1 MPSIRKKTNKAGRDY
16 YEITVRRGRSQP
28 RLYSRWYPPDGWSKK
43 AIDRELA
50 KVAAEFE
57 RQCKAGEVISRKER
71 QERNAQKAAEAA
83 LIQTVKQYGERVFI
97 PAKSVTMSEN
107 SRASFQSALNTWVY
121 PAIGE
126 LKLPDVSPADL
137 SALLLDIQ
145 AQGRAHSTAVKVYTV
160 LHTMFKMA
168 YLADTIPRNPMDKV
182 ARPVPRKDEI
192 RATEAQALTVEELQA
207 VLAALETEPLKWRAL
222 VHLLIDTGVRRGECC
237 GLKWEDI
244 DGQVVT
250 IRRNLC
256 YTPARG
262 VYVDTPKN
270 GRTREVDIGPE
281 TAALLEALRAQS
293 LGEYVFTQENSAEP
307 MHPQSPTRYLK
318 KLSAKCGVPD
328 LHPHKLRHTFAS
340 VAITAGADVASVSE
354 ALGHSDKAVTL
365 RMYTHADAE
374 SRKRAA
380 QIFREAIKKPDRMVN
395 PARFLCLVS
404 VFMSV
409 FTAQA
414 KCQSKKKNPR
424 TVVALGFRLEPL
436 GRFELP
442 TSSLP
447 SATGTFF

>member
-28 RLYSRWYPPDGWSKK
+28 RLYSRWYPPDGWSQK
-43 AIDRELA
+43 AIDRELT
-50 KVAAEFE
+50 KVAAEFA

-71 QERNAQKAAEAA
+71 QERDAQEAAAAA
-83 LIQTVKQYGERVFI
+83 LIQTVKQYAERVFM
-97 PAKSVTMSEN
+97 PAKTVTMSEN

-126 LKLPDVSPADL
+126 KKLPDVSPADL

-145 AQGRAHSTAVKVYTV
+145 AQRRAHTTAVKVYTV

-168 YLADTIPRNPMDKV
+168 YLSDVIPRNPMDKV
-182 ARPVPRKDEI
+182 DRPVPRKDEI
-192 RATEAQALTVEELQA
+192 RATEAQALTVEELQT
-207 VLAALETEPLKWRAL
+207 VMEALEAEPLKWRAL

-244 DGQVVT
+244 DLESQVVT

-281 TAALLEALRAQS
+281 IAALLEALRAQS

-307 MHPQSPTRYLK
+307 MHPQSPTPYLK
-318 KLSAKCGVPD
+318 KL
-328 LHPHKLRHTFAS
+328 T
-340 VAITAGADVASVSE
+340 
-354 ALGHSDKAVTL
+354 
-365 RMYTHADAE
+365 
-374 SRKRAA
+374 
-380 QIFREAIKKPDRMVN
+380 
-395 PARFLCLVS
+395 
-404 VFMSV
+404 
-409 FTAQA
+409 
-414 KCQSKKKNPR
+414 
-424 TVVALGFRLEPL
+424 
-436 GRFELP
+436 
-442 TSSLP
+442 
-447 SATGTFF
+447 

>member
-1 MPSIRKKTNKAGRDY
+1 MPSIRKKTNRAGRDY

-28 RLYSRWYPPDGWSKK
+28 RLYSRWYPPEGWSQR
-43 AIDRELA
+43 AIERELA
-50 KVAAEFE
+50 KQAAEFE

-71 QERNAQKAAEAA
+71 QELEAKEAAEAA
-83 LIQTVKQYGERVFI
+83 LIQTVKQYGERVFM
-97 PAKSVTMSEN
+97 PAKTVTMSEN

-121 PAIGE
+121 PAIGDK
-126 LKLPDVSPADL
+126 KLPDVSPADL

-168 YLADTIPRNPMDKV
+168 YLADVIPRNPMDKV
-182 ARPVPRKDEI
+182 PRPVPRKDEI
-192 RATEAQALTVEELQA
+192 RETEAQALTVEELRA
-207 VLAALETEPLKWRAL
+207 VLEALEAEPLKWRAL
-222 VHLLIDTGVRRGECC
+222 VRLLIDTGIRRGECC

-244 DGQVVT
+244 DLEAQVVT

-281 TAALLEALRAQS
+281 TASLLEALRAQS
-293 LGEYVFTQENSAEP
+293 LGEYVFTQENSVEP

-380 QIFREAIKKPDRMVN
+380 QIFREAIKKAGETPQPEKEKAGLD
-395 PARFLCLVS
+395 A
-404 VFMSV
+404 
-409 FTAQA
+409 
-414 KCQSKKKNPR
+414 
-424 TVVALGFRLEPL
+424 
-436 GRFELP
+436 
-442 TSSLP
+442 
-447 SATGTFF
+447 

>member
-28 RLYSRWYPPDGWSKK
+28 RLYSRWYPPDGWSQR
-43 AIDRELA
+43 AIDRELT

-57 RQCKAGEVISRKER
+57 RQCKAGEVISRKEH
-71 QERNAQKAAEAA
+71 QERAAQEAAAAA
-83 LIQTVKQYGERVFI
+83 LIQTVKQYAERVFM
-97 PAKSVTMSEN
+97 PAKTVTMSEN

-126 LKLPDVSPADL
+126 KRMPDVSPADL

-145 AQGRAHSTAVKVYTV
+145 AQGRAHSTAIKCYTV
-160 LHTMFKMA
+160 LHVMFKMA
-168 YLADTIPRNPMDKV
+168 YLSDVIPRNPMDKV

-207 VLAALETEPLKWRAL
+207 VMEALEAEPLKWRAL

-244 DGQVVT
+244 DLESQVVT

-281 TAALLEALRAQS
+281 TAVLLEALRAQS

-380 QIFREAIKKPDRMVN
+380 QIFREAIKKAGETPQ
-395 PARFLCLVS
+395 PE
-404 VFMSV
+404 
-409 FTAQA
+409 
-414 KCQSKKKNPR
+414 KEK
-424 TVVALGFRLEPL
+424 
-436 GRFELP
+436 
-442 TSSLP
+442 
-447 SATGTFF
+447 TGQDA

>member
-1 MPSIRKKTNKAGRDY
+1 MPSIRKKADRSGREY
-16 YEITVRRGRSQP
+16 YEIQVSRGRSQS
-28 RLYSRWYPPDGWSKK
+28 RLYSRWYPPDGWSQR
-43 AIDRELA
+43 AIDRELT
-50 KVAAEFE
+50 KQAAEFE
-57 RQCKAGEVISRKER
+57 RRCKAGEVISRKEH
-71 QERNAQKAAEAA
+71 QERAAQEAAAAA
-83 LIQTVKQYGERVFI
+83 LIQTVKQYAERVFM
-97 PAKSVTMSEN
+97 PAKTVTMSEN

-126 LKLPDVSPADL
+126 KKLPDVSPADL

-145 AQGRAHSTAVKVYTV
+145 AQGRSHSTAVKVYTV

-168 YLADTIPRNPMDKV
+168 YLSDVIPRNPMDKV

-192 RATEAQALTVEELQA
+192 RATEAQALTVEELQT
-207 VLAALETEPLKWRAL
+207 VMEALEAEPLKWRAL

-244 DGQVVT
+244 DLESQVVT

-365 RMYTHADAE
+365 RMYTHSSAE

-380 QIFREAIKKPDRMVN
+380 QIFREAIKKAGETPQ
-395 PARFLCLVS
+395 PE
-404 VFMSV
+404 
-409 FTAQA
+409 
-414 KCQSKKKNPR
+414 KEK
-424 TVVALGFRLEPL
+424 
-436 GRFELP
+436 
-442 TSSLP
+442 
-447 SATGTFF
+447 TGQDA

>member
-28 RLYSRWYPPDGWSKK
+28 RLYSRWYPPDGWSQR
-43 AIDRELA
+43 AIDRELT

-57 RQCKAGEVISRKER
+57 RQCKAGEVISRKEH
-71 QERNAQKAAEAA
+71 QERAAQEAAAAA
-83 LIQTVKQYGERVFI
+83 LIQTVKQYAERVFM
-97 PAKSVTMSEN
+97 PAKTVTMSEN

-121 PAIGE
+121 PAIGDK
-126 LKLPDVSPADL
+126 KLPDVSPADL

-207 VLAALETEPLKWRAL
+207 VLAALEAEPLKWRAL

-244 DGQVVT
+244 DLESQVVT

-262 VYVDTPKN
+262 VYLDTPKS
-270 GRTREVDIGPE
+270 GKVREVDIGPE

-293 LGEYVFTQENSAEP
+293 LGEYVFTQENSADP

-365 RMYTHADAE
+365 RMYTHSSAE

-380 QIFREAIKKPDRMVN
+380 QIFREAIKKAGETPQ
-395 PARFLCLVS
+395 PE
-404 VFMSV
+404 
-409 FTAQA
+409 
-414 KCQSKKKNPR
+414 KEK
-424 TVVALGFRLEPL
+424 
-436 GRFELP
+436 
-442 TSSLP
+442 
-447 SATGTFF
+447 TGQDA

>member
-28 RLYSRWYPPDGWSKK
+28 RLYSRWYPPEGWSQR
-43 AIDRELA
+43 AIDRELT

-71 QERNAQKAAEAA
+71 QERAAQEAAAAA
-83 LIQTVKQYGERVFI
+83 LIQTVKQYAERVFM
-97 PAKSVTMSEN
+97 PAKTVTMSEN
-107 SRASFQSALNTWVY
+107 SRASFQSALNTWIY
-121 PAIGE
+121 PAIGDK
-126 LKLPDVSPADL
+126 KLPDVSPADL

-145 AQGRAHSTAVKVYTV
+145 AQGRAHSTAIKCYTV
-160 LHTMFKMA
+160 LHVLFKMA
-168 YLADTIPRNPMDKV
+168 YLSDVIPRNPMDKV
-182 ARPVPRKDEI
+182 SRPVPRKDEI

-207 VLAALETEPLKWRAL
+207 VLAALEAEPLKWRAL

-244 DGQVVT
+244 DLESQVVT

-262 VYVDTPKN
+262 VYTDTPKN

-365 RMYTHADAE
+365 RMYTDAE

-380 QIFREAIKKPDRMVN
+380 QIFREAIKKAGETPQ
-395 PARFLCLVS
+395 PE
-404 VFMSV
+404 
-409 FTAQA
+409 
-414 KCQSKKKNPR
+414 KEK
-424 TVVALGFRLEPL
+424 
-436 GRFELP
+436 
-442 TSSLP
+442 
-447 SATGTFF
+447 TGQDA

>member
-28 RLYSRWYPPDGWSKK
+28 RLYSRWYPPDGWSQR
-43 AIDRELA
+43 AIDRELT

-57 RQCKAGEVISRKER
+57 RQCKAGEVISRKEH
-71 QERNAQKAAEAA
+71 QERAAQEAAAAA
-83 LIQTVKQYGERVFI
+83 LIQTVKQYAERVFM
-97 PAKSVTMSEN
+97 PAKTVTMSEN

-126 LKLPDVSPADL
+126 KRMPDVSPADL

-145 AQGRAHSTAVKVYTV
+145 AQGRSHSTAVKVYTV

-168 YLADTIPRNPMDKV
+168 YLSDVIPRNPMDKV
-182 ARPVPRKDEI
+182 SRPVPRKDEI
-192 RATEAQALTVEELQA
+192 RATEAQALTVEELQT
-207 VLAALETEPLKWRAL
+207 VLEALEAEPLKWRAL

-244 DGQVVT
+244 DLESQVVT

-262 VYVDTPKN
+262 VYLDTPKN

-365 RMYTHADAE
+365 RMYTHSSAE

-380 QIFREAIKKPDRMVN
+380 QIFREAIKKAGETPQ
-395 PARFLCLVS
+395 PE
-404 VFMSV
+404 
-409 FTAQA
+409 
-414 KCQSKKKNPR
+414 KEK
-424 TVVALGFRLEPL
+424 
-436 GRFELP
+436 
-442 TSSLP
+442 
-447 SATGTFF
+447 TGQDA

>member
-28 RLYSRWYPPDGWSKK
+28 RLYSRWYPPDGWSQR
-43 AIDRELA
+43 AIDRELT

-57 RQCKAGEVISRKER
+57 RQCKAGEVISRKEH
-71 QERNAQKAAEAA
+71 QERAAQEAAAAA
-83 LIQTVKQYGERVFI
+83 LIQSVKQYAERVFM
-97 PAKSVTMSEN
+97 PAKTVTMSEN

-126 LKLPDVSPADL
+126 KKLPDVSPADL

-145 AQGRAHSTAVKVYTV
+145 AQGRSHSTAVKVYTV

-192 RATEAQALTVEELQA
+192 RETEAQALTVEELQA
-207 VLAALETEPLKWRAL
+207 VMEALEAEPLKWRAL

-244 DGQVVT
+244 DLESQVVT

-365 RMYTHADAE
+365 RMYTHSSAE

-380 QIFREAIKKPDRMVN
+380 QIFREAIKKAGETPQ
-395 PARFLCLVS
+395 PE
-404 VFMSV
+404 
-409 FTAQA
+409 
-414 KCQSKKKNPR
+414 KEK
-424 TVVALGFRLEPL
+424 
-436 GRFELP
+436 
-442 TSSLP
+442 
-447 SATGTFF
+447 TGQDA

>member
-28 RLYSRWYPPDGWSKK
+28 RLYSRWYPPEGWSQR
-43 AIDRELA
+43 AIDRELT

-71 QERNAQKAAEAA
+71 QERDAQEAAEAA
-83 LIQTVKQYGERVFI
+83 LIQTVKQYGERVFM
-97 PAKSVTMSEN
+97 PAKTVTMSEN

-121 PAIGE
+121 PAIGDK
-126 LKLPDVSPADL
+126 KLPDVSPADL

-192 RATEAQALTVEELQA
+192 RETGAQALTVEELQA
-207 VLAALETEPLKWRAL
+207 VLAALEAEPLKWRAL

-244 DGQVVT
+244 DLESQVVT

-293 LGEYVFTQENSAEP
+293 LGEYVFTQEGSMEP

-380 QIFREAIKKPDRMVN
+380 QIFWQAIKLPG
-395 PARFLCLVS
+395 
-404 VFMSV
+404 
-409 FTAQA
+409 
-414 KCQSKKKNPR
+414 
-424 TVVALGFRLEPL
+424 GFN
-436 GRFELP
+436 
-442 TSSLP
+442 T
-447 SATGTFF
+447 